1 MGTRIIGMAIAILVC
16 LTIGFPITSAAVTYT
31 AHDATVVSAGPYG
44 TTVVVFSLKVGTAT
58 TAKYF
63 KAATGR
69 EKEMLAIAVAALT
82 NSRTIRIWKDD
93 AASPGGATIG
103 LATPL
108 YGMEL
113 K

>member
-1 MGTRIIGMAIAILVC
+1 MGTKIIGTVIAIFLC
-16 LTIGFPITSAAVTYT
+16 LTICFPVTSDAVTYT

-44 TTVVVFSLKVGTAT
+44 TTVVVFSLKVGTST
-58 TAKYF
+58 TAKYY

-69 EKEMLAIAVAALT
+69 EKEMLAVAVVALT

-93 AASPGGATIG
+93 TTSTGGATIG